1 MKNDLTAD
9 PNYQPPE
16 ATNEKIFTEEQLD
29 DKVVWDLGCILI
41 FLLSGK
47 NVLSCKKIHEK
58 FKYRSFTFVK
68 VGIHDLE
75 ISQDITGLLGRM
87 CHYIPEKRMKPL
99 QVFSQKILS
108 KKVAEKLKI
117 YSEKNNIDVPNV
129 TISTVF
135 CPKIMMNQSTV
146 LFSSIIKKNSY
157 IVKKS
162 QIENP

>member
-1 MKNDLTAD
+1 
-9 PNYQPPE
+9 
-16 ATNEKIFTEEQLD
+16 
-29 DKVVWDLGCILI
+29 
-41 FLLSGK
+41 
-47 NVLSCKKIHEK
+47 
-58 FKYRSFTFVK
+58 
-68 VGIHDLE
+68 
-75 ISQDITGLLGRM
+75 M

-117 YSEKNNIDVPNV
+117 YSEKNNIDVLDV
-129 TISTVF
+129 TISNVF